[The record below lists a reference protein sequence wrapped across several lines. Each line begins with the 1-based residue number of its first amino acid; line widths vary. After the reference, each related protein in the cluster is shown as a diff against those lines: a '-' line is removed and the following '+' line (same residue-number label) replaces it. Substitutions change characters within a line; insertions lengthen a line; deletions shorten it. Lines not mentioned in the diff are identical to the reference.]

1 MSSRPHSVSEVIL
14 LTLGTLAGD
23 SMQGTECRGQNA
35 GDRRQGT
42 VGRGTVGRAQCAVFF
57 KHELSVR
64 GPL

>member
-42 VGRGTVGRAQCAVFF
+42 VGRGQYAGHSRQGDSRQGTVCSVF
-57 KHELSVR
+57 
-64 GPL
+64 